1 VPTTEREITVTIL
14 VQEWSGNK
22 VIATREHSL
31 PCATRKIAEKLKN
44 DIVDLW
50 YRNRRGR

>member
-1 VPTTEREITVTIL
+1 MIR
-14 VQEWSGNK
+14 VQEWEGDK
-22 VIATREHSL
+22 VIAVRDHSL

-44 DIVDLW
+44 DIVDMW